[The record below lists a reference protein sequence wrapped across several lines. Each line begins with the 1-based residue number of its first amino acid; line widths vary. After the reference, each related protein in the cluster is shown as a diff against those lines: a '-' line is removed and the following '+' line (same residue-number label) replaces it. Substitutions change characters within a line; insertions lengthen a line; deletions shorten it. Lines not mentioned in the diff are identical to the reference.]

1 MIRFNNDYS
10 EGALPQIIEALT
22 RTNLEQTSGYGTDD
36 YCKTAAQYIKSAC
49 DAADAGVHLLVGG
62 TQTNL
67 VVISSVLR
75 THQAVLCVQSGHI
88 STHETGA
95 IEACGHKVMT
105 VKGENAKIRAKDIY
119 DVYSEHYSDPD
130 HEHITQPKLVY
141 ISNSTEWGTIYTKK
155 ELSEISAACKK
166 CGFYLF
172 LDGARLGY
180 ALTSS
185 ENDLT
190 LADVAKYC
198 DVFYIGGTKCGAL
211 FGEAVVI
218 TNDALKSDFRYV
230 MKQKGALLAKG
241 RLLGVQF
248 CELFRDG
255 LYFKACEGAN
265 GLAMKIRD
273 AFASKGYSF
282 RYESPTNQQFPI
294 LSPEEIKKLS
304 EKYVFST
311 DSEKIDERHIAVRF
325 CTSWATKPEDVDAL
339 VHDILAL

>member
-10 EGALPQIIEALT
+10 EGALSEIIEALT
-22 RTNLEQTSGYGTDD
+22 KTNLTQTGGYGTDD
-36 YCKTAAQYIKSAC
+36 YCKTAASYIKKEC
-49 DAADAGVHLLVGG
+49 KREDADVHFLVGG

-67 VVISSVLR
+67 VVISSALR
-75 THQAVLCVQSGHI
+75 THQAALCVESGHI
-88 STHETGA
+88 NTHETGS

-105 VKGENAKIRAKDIY
+105 VKGENGKISAADIL
-119 DVYSEHYSDPD
+119 DVYSTHFGDAD
-130 HEHITQPKLVY
+130 HEHITQPKMVY
-141 ISNSTEWGTIYTKK
+141 ISNSTEWGTIYSKA
-155 ELSEISAACKK
+155 ELTAISDACKK

-180 ALTSS
+180 ALTSP

-190 LADVAKYC
+190 MADIADLC

-218 TNDALKSDFRYV
+218 TNDALKADFRYV

-248 CELFRDG
+248 GELFRDG
-255 LYFKACEGAN
+255 LYYRACERAN
-265 GLAMKIRD
+265 VLAMKIRD
-273 AFASKGYSF
+273 AFKEKGYTF
-282 RYESPTNQQFPI
+282 RFESPTNQQFPI
-294 LSPEEIKKLS
+294 LSKAEIAKLC

-311 DSEKIDERHIAVRF
+311 DSEKIDEDHYAVRF
-325 CTSWATKPEDVDAL
+325 CTSWATREEDVDAL
-339 VHDILAL
+339 IKDIKAL